1 VVAGPLTFFLLLS
14 KNADKLNNEQFKFKF
29 GSLTEGLKTSGLLG
43 SASAKKMIVWFFVRR
58 FLTALVLMFLGG
70 SSPIF

>member
-1 VVAGPLTFFLLLS
+1 MVAGPLSFFLLLC
-14 KNADKLNNEQFKFKF
+14 KNANKLDNEQFKFKF
-29 GSLTEGLKTSGLLG
+29 GSLTEGLKTSGVFG
-43 SASAKKMIVWFFVRR
+43 SASTKKMIVWFFVRR